1 MSTNT
6 MPADAPADVRV
17 HHRACNLCEAICGL
31 EIRVAG
37 DEILS
42 IRADDADPLSQGHI
56 CPKAVALKDLHED
69 PDRLRRPIRR
79 TEAGWVEMG
88 WDEAFD
94 LVAERLCGIVEQHGG
109 DAVANYVGNPTVH
122 NYGGLTHG
130 PRFLGT
136 IKTRNRFSATS
147 VDQLPQQLAAYW
159 MYGHQLLVPIADIDR
174 CDYLLVLGANPMA
187 SNGSLMTVPAFPKRL
202 KALQARGGRMVVIDP
217 RRSETAEVADE
228 HLFIRPGT
236 DAAFL
241 AALLKVIDNDNLGH
255 PGKLSIMEDG
265 LEVALADIGALDLD
279 ALSAHCG
286 IEVPT
291 IRRIAAEFAG
301 AARAAA
307 YGRIGVSTQQHGT
320 LCHWLIQLLNIVTG
334 NLDREGGAMFT
345 RPAVDL
351 VDNPTSRPGSFGRWK
366 SRVRGLPEFG
376 GELPVAAL
384 AEEIL
389 TPGDGQVRA
398 LITVAGNPVLSTPN
412 GRQLDRALD
421 SLAFMVSVDFYLN
434 ETTRHADVILPP
446 TCTLEHDHYDLIFH
460 TFAVRNTARYS
471 EPLFERSAD
480 ARHDWEIFEALGDR
494 IAKRLGQKRAP
505 HPRPDQVVDMGLALG
520 PYGGMKKHPLNLSLA
535 VLKAAPHGID
545 LGALEPCLPERLQQ
559 PGKFILCAPPEMIA
573 ALAGFAASLKQPM
586 ATPGLRLIGRRHV
599 RSNNSWMHNSLRLVK
614 GPVRN
619 QLLMHPDDLAARGLS
634 NGATVRVA
642 SRVGEVEVIVEASD
656 AMQAGVVSL
665 PHGWGHARGG
675 TRIGIAEA
683 HAGVSPNDLTDEQ
696 FLDAVSGNAALNGVP
711 VTVSAIA

>member
-1 MSTNT
+1 
-6 MPADAPADVRV
+6 MPADSATASNKDVRV

-37 DEILS
+37 GEILS
-42 IRADDADPLSQGHI
+42 IRPDDADPLSLGHI
-56 CPKAVALKDLHED
+56 CPKAVALKDLYED
-69 PDRLRRPIRR
+69 GDRLRKPLRR
-79 TEAGWVEMG
+79 TESGWQEMA
-88 WDEAFD
+88 WDDAFD
-94 LVAERLCGIVEQHGG
+94 LVADRLCSIVEQHGG
-109 DAVANYVGNPTVH
+109 DAVANYLGNPTVH

-136 IKTRNRFSATS
+136 IKTKNRFSATS
-147 VDQLPQQLAAYW
+147 VDQLPHQLLAYW

-174 CDYLLVLGANPMA
+174 TDYLLVLGANPMA

-202 KALQARGGRMVVIDP
+202 KALQARGGRMVVLDP

-241 AALLKVIDNDNLGH
+241 AGLLKVIDNDNLGH
-255 PGKLSIMEDG
+255 PGKLAAMEDG

-279 ALSAHCG
+279 KLAAHCG
-286 IEVPT
+286 IKVET
-291 IRRIAAEFAG
+291 IQRIAREFA
-301 AARAAA
+301 AAPRAAA
-307 YGRIGVSTQQHGT
+307 YGRMGVSTQQHGT
-320 LCHWLIQLLNIVTG
+320 LCQWLIQLLNIVTG

-384 AEEIL
+384 AEEVL
-389 TPGDGQVRA
+389 TPGEGQVRA

-412 GRQLDRALD
+412 GTQLDRALD
-421 SLAFMVSVDFYLN
+421 SLAFMVAVDFYLN

-460 TFAVRNTARYS
+460 SFAVRNTARYS
-471 EPLFERSAD
+471 EALFERPAD

-494 IAKRLGQKRAP
+494 IAKRLGAKRAP
-505 HPRPDQVVDMGLALG
+505 HPRPDQVIDMGLRIG

-535 VLKAAPHGID
+535 ALKAAPHGVD
-545 LGALEPCLPERLQQ
+545 LGALEPCLPERLAN

-573 ALAGFAASLKQPM
+573 ALAVFASELDDDK
-586 ATPGLRLIGRRHV
+586 PGAALSLIGRRHV
-599 RSNNSWMHNSLRLVK
+599 RSNNSWMHNSQRLVK

-619 QLLMHPDDLAARGLS
+619 HLLMHPDDLAAHGLAD
-634 NGATVRVA
+634 GAMVRVA
-642 SRVGEVEVIVEASD
+642 SRVGAVDVIVEASD
-656 AMQAGVVSL
+656 TMLPGVVSL
-665 PHGWGHARGG
+665 PHGWGHDRSG

-683 HAGVSPNDLTDEQ
+683 HAGVSPNDLTDELR
-696 FLDAVSGNAALNGVP
+696 LDAVSGNAALNGVP
-711 VTVSAIA
+711 VTVIAA

>member
-1 MSTNT
+1 MTET
-6 MPADAPADVRV
+6 QTVERI

-37 DEILS
+37 EQILS
-42 IRADDADPLSQGHI
+42 IRPDDADPLSQGHI
-56 CPKAVALKDLHED
+56 CPKAVALKDLFDD
-69 PDRLRRPIRR
+69 PDRLRKPIRR
-79 TEAGWVEMG
+79 TADGWVEME
-88 WDEAFD
+88 WDAAFD
-94 LVAERLCGIVEQHGG
+94 LVADRLCAVVEEHGP
-109 DAVANYVGNPTVH
+109 DAVANYLGNPTVH

-130 PRFLGT
+130 PRFLST

-147 VDQLPQQLAAYW
+147 VDQLPHQLLAYW
-159 MYGHQLLVPIADIDR
+159 MYGHQLMVPIADIDR

-202 KALQARGGRMVVIDP
+202 KALQARGGKMVVLDP
-217 RRSETAEVADE
+217 RRTETAEVADE

-241 AALLKVIDNDNLGH
+241 AGLLKVIDAENLGR
-255 PGKLSIMEDG
+255 PGRLAAFEDG
-265 LEVALADIGALDLD
+265 LEVALADIGALKLD
-279 ALSAHCG
+279 ALAAHCG
-286 IEVPT
+286 IPVAT
-291 IRRIAAEFAG
+291 IERIAREFA
-301 AARAAA
+301 AAPRAAA
-307 YGRIGVSTQQHGT
+307 YGRMGVSTQARGT
-320 LCHWLIQLLNIVTG
+320 LCQWLIQLLNIATG

-351 VDNPTSRPGSFGRWK
+351 IDNPTSKPGSFGRWK

-389 TPGDGQVRA
+389 TPGEGQVRA

-412 GRQLDRALD
+412 GAQLDRALD

-460 TFAVRNTARYS
+460 AFAVRNTARYS
-471 EPLFERSAD
+471 APLFERPAH

-494 IAKRLGQKRAP
+494 IAARLGAKRSP
-505 HPRPDQVVDMGLALG
+505 HPRPDQVIDMGLQIG
-520 PYGGMKKHPLNLSLA
+520 PYSAMRKHPLKLSLA
-535 VLKAAPHGID
+535 ALKVAPHGVD
-545 LGALEPCLPERLQQ
+545 LGALEPCLPERLQTE
-559 PGKFILCAPPEMIA
+559 GKFLLCAPPQMIA
-573 ALAGFAASLKQPM
+573 ELADFAAHLAAQNDG
-586 ATPGLRLIGRRHV
+586 AGLSLIGRRHV

-619 QLLMHPDDLAARGLS
+619 RLLMHPDDLAARGLRD
-634 NGATVRVA
+634 GATVRVA
-642 SRVGEVEVIVEASD
+642 SRVGAVDVEVEASD
-656 AMQAGVVSL
+656 TMMPGVVSL
-665 PHGWGHARGG
+665 PHGWGHDRAG

-683 HAGVSPNDLTDEQ
+683 HAGVSPNDLTDELL
-696 FLDAVSGNAALNGVP
+696 LDPVSGNAALNGVP
-711 VTVSAIA
+711 VTVAAA